1 MSSSLSSHDLHA
13 AYISDASSN
22 LASRLQINNDHEHD
36 VLDVTKL
43 GAEEKRLYIDSL
55 IKHIE
60 NDNLRLLQRQKER
73 LDRVEMRL
81 PTIEVRYSD
90 LCVEA
95 ECQVVQGKPLPTLW
109 NAAKGILSVKGEVS
123 YNGYKL
129 EEFVPGKTSS
139 YISQNDLHI
148 PQMTV
153 RETMDFSARFQGV
166 GSREEILKEVIRREK
181 QTGIIPEP
189 EIDTYMKAISVNGVE
204 RSIQTDYVLKILGL
218 EICADIMVGDA
229 MRRGI
234 SGGQKKRLTTG
245 EVIVGP
251 TKALFMD
258 EISTGLDSSTTLQ
271 IVTCFQQMAH
281 ITKATLIVS
290 LLQPAPETYDLFDD
304 IILMAEGKIV
314 YQGPRDQILAFFE
327 ECGFRCPGGK
337 GEADFLQEV
346 LSKMDQRQ
354 YWYRPQGSY
363 TYVSVD
369 EFCKQF
375 KSFHVGKKLEEELS
389 KPYDKSQCHDNAL
402 SFNQYSL
409 PKWELFRA
417 CMAREL
423 LLMKRNSLTYILKTS
438 QLVLMASITTS
449 VFHRSHMGLDFVHAN
464 YHMGSL
470 FYTVLLF
477 MVHGLPELAMTV
489 SRLPCFYKQ
498 RDFHFYPAWA
508 YAISAAISK
517 VPISLIDSLIWTS
530 VTYYG
535 IGYSPEAVRFSRHFL
550 LLFVVH
556 QLALALYRFEA
567 SCFQTMVPSSLFSG
581 IMFILMLI
589 FGGFILPRPSIPSWL
604 KWGFWVS
611 PITYAEIGL
620 TVNEFLAPRWKKI
633 SASNTTIG
641 NLVLTS
647 HGLDFKSNFYW
658 ISVGALLGFALL
670 LNLGFILALTFR
682 RPVGKPGILS
692 VLMGVSG
699 AGKTT
704 LLDVLSGRKTGGV
717 IEGDIR
723 IGGYPKAQETFA
735 RISGYCEQ
743 TDIHSPQVTVE
754 ESVIYSAWLRLPSDI
769 DSKTR
774 SEFVNE
780 VLETIELDSI
790 KDALVGLPGIN
801 GLSTEQRK
809 RLTIAVELVANP
821 SILFMDEPT
830 SGLDARAAAIV
841 MRAVKKVAETG
852 RTVVCT
858 IHQPS
863 IDIFE
868 AFDERISGIPK
879 IKDNYNPAA
888 WMLEVTSTSL
898 EAQLGVNFAE
908 IYRESTLYN
917 DNKEL
922 VKQLNTPPPGSCDLH
937 FPTRFPQ
944 NGCEQFK
951 ACLWKQYLS
960 YWRSPS
966 YNLSRLIHIFLTSV
980 ILAALFWKH
989 GKTLNNQQNLFNI
1002 LGAMYIAVIL
1012 SGINNCLSVIPIVVT
1027 ERSVLYR
1034 EKFAGMYSPWAYAL
1048 AQVVIEIPYAF
1059 TQVMLF
1065 VVIIYPTIDYYWS
1078 AYKFLWFCYSMFC
1091 SMLSFIYLGMLIA
1104 TLTPNLQVASIL
1116 SSFFFQNSNVFS
1128 GFIVP
1133 GPHIPKWWIWFYY
1146 IMPVSWTLN
1155 GFFTSQYGDIQKQIE
1170 VFGETKSVAIFLQD
1184 YFGFHHDKLEEMN
1197 AQLPGIAS
1205 MMDEKDD
1212 SESQWAAIERLPS
1225 MERLR
1230 TSLFDY
1236 WEDEDGGQHQRK
1248 KVVDV
1253 TKLDAVERRVNLKL
1267 PTIEVRYNNLVVE
1280 AECQVVKGKPLPTL
1294 WNATQSFLLGFA
1306 RLSGL
1311 MSETKISIIKD
1322 FTGDVSYNG
1331 FKLEEFAA
1339 EKTSSYISQN
1349 DMHIPVMTVREI
1361 LDFSARF
1368 QGVRS
1373 RAEIMKEVNKR
1384 EKQEGIVPEPNI
1396 DTYMKAISLEG
1407 LERSLQTD
1415 YVLKIMGLDIC
1426 ADIMVGDAMRRGI
1439 SGGQKK
1445 RLTTGEMIV
1454 GPAKALFMDD
1464 ISTGLDSSTTYQIVK
1479 CLQQMAHIMEVT
1491 MVISLLQPAPETYEL
1506 FDDIILMAEGQIAYH
1521 GPRCEILS
1529 FFEECGFKCPERK
1542 GEADFLQEI
1551 LSKNDQEQYWHHPQE
1566 PYSYVPVSVF
1576 AKKFKAH
1583 HIGQRLTEELS
1594 EPLQKNQTHK
1604 DALSFSSYS
1613 LPKKDLFKACMAREL
1628 LLMKRNSAIYVFKLI
1643 QLAVTGI
1650 IAMSF
1655 FMRTGPG
1662 FDVKQ
1667 ADFYLGSL
1675 FYVIT
1680 FLMINGL
1687 PEMAFTIT
1695 TLPGFYKQRDLHFYP
1710 AWAYAIPTIILK
1722 IPISL
1727 IESLVWTSLTYYVI
1741 GYSPEAERFFRQFLV
1756 LFLVHQMSISLAR
1769 LIGSYF
1775 QTLELRE
1782 QGYTR
1787 NKLQLLNNITG
1798 AFHPGILSALMGVSG
1813 AGKTTLLDVLSGR
1826 KTTGTFT
1833 GDIRIGGYPKAQET
1847 FARISGYCEQTD
1859 IHSPQI
1865 TVEESVIYSAWLRL
1879 PQEIDSKT
1887 RTAFVNEVLQ
1897 TIELDGIKDELVGIP
1912 GENGLS
1918 TEQRKRLTI
1927 AVELVSNPS
1936 IIFMDE
1942 PTSGLDARAA
1952 AVVMRAVKN
1961 VAETGRTV
1969 VCTIHQPSIDIFEAF
1984 DEGIHGVPKI
1994 SNNYNPA
2001 TWMLEVTSMSIEKQL
2016 GVDFAQIYSESALCK
2031 DNEELVKQLSNPP
2044 PGSTDLRFATRFPRN
2059 YWEQFK
2065 ACLWKQH
2072 LSYWR
2077 SPSYNLVRIT
2087 FVFFSALILAVLFW
2101 KHGRELNN
2109 QQDLFN
2115 MLGSIYMSVILTGVN
2130 SCTSVIPFIIT
2141 ERTVLYREKF
2151 AGMYSTMA
2159 YSLSQVFIEIPY
2171 AIMLAL
2177 LFTVITYPTIGYF
2190 WSTYKFIWF
2199 FYTIFCAILSYVY
2212 LGMLLV
2218 SLTPNF
2224 QLASILSS
2232 FFFQNLNLFSGFLIP
2247 GPGIPKWWIWAY
2259 YIMPTSWILRGVFTS
2274 QYGDITK
2281 EIMVFGESKPVAT
2294 FLEDFYGFHQ
2304 NHLAMVAAVLLSFP
2318 LIFASLFMYF
2328 IGKLNFQ
2335 KR

>member
-1 MSSSLSSHDLHA
+1 
-13 AYISDASSN
+13 
-22 LASRLQINNDHEHD
+22 
-36 VLDVTKL
+36 
-43 GAEEKRLYIDSL
+43 
-55 IKHIE
+55 
-60 NDNLRLLQRQKER
+60 
-73 LDRVEMRL
+73 
-81 PTIEVRYSD
+81 
-90 LCVEA
+90 
-95 ECQVVQGKPLPTLW
+95 
-109 NAAKGILSVKGEVS
+109 
-123 YNGYKL
+123 
-129 EEFVPGKTSS
+129 
-139 YISQNDLHI
+139 
-148 PQMTV
+148 
-153 RETMDFSARFQGV
+153 
-166 GSREEILKEVIRREK
+166 
-181 QTGIIPEP
+181 
-189 EIDTYMKAISVNGVE
+189 
-204 RSIQTDYVLKILGL
+204 
-218 EICADIMVGDA
+218 
-229 MRRGI
+229 
-234 SGGQKKRLTTG
+234 
-245 EVIVGP
+245 
-251 TKALFMD
+251 
-258 EISTGLDSSTTLQ
+258 
-271 IVTCFQQMAH
+271 
-281 ITKATLIVS
+281 
-290 LLQPAPETYDLFDD
+290 
-304 IILMAEGKIV
+304 
-314 YQGPRDQILAFFE
+314 
-327 ECGFRCPGGK
+327 
-337 GEADFLQEV
+337 
-346 LSKMDQRQ
+346 
-354 YWYRPQGSY
+354 
-363 TYVSVD
+363 
-369 EFCKQF
+369 
-375 KSFHVGKKLEEELS
+375 
-389 KPYDKSQCHDNAL
+389 
-402 SFNQYSL
+402 
-409 PKWELFRA
+409 
-417 CMAREL
+417 
-423 LLMKRNSLTYILKTS
+423 
-438 QLVLMASITTS
+438 
-449 VFHRSHMGLDFVHAN
+449 
-464 YHMGSL
+464 
-470 FYTVLLF
+470 
-477 MVHGLPELAMTV
+477 
-489 SRLPCFYKQ
+489 
-498 RDFHFYPAWA
+498 
-508 YAISAAISK
+508 
-517 VPISLIDSLIWTS
+517 
-530 VTYYG
+530 
-535 IGYSPEAVRFSRHFL
+535 
-550 LLFVVH
+550 
-556 QLALALYRFEA
+556 
-567 SCFQTMVPSSLFSG
+567 
-581 IMFILMLI
+581 
-589 FGGFILPRPSIPSWL
+589 
-604 KWGFWVS
+604 
-611 PITYAEIGL
+611 
-620 TVNEFLAPRWKKI
+620 
-633 SASNTTIG
+633 
-641 NLVLTS
+641 
-647 HGLDFKSNFYW
+647 
-658 ISVGALLGFALL
+658 
-670 LNLGFILALTFR
+670 
-682 RPVGKPGILS
+682 
-692 VLMGVSG
+692 
-699 AGKTT
+699 
-704 LLDVLSGRKTGGV
+704 
-717 IEGDIR
+717 
-723 IGGYPKAQETFA
+723 
-735 RISGYCEQ
+735 
-743 TDIHSPQVTVE
+743 
-754 ESVIYSAWLRLPSDI
+754 
-769 DSKTR
+769 
-774 SEFVNE
+774 
-780 VLETIELDSI
+780 
-790 KDALVGLPGIN
+790 
-801 GLSTEQRK
+801 
-809 RLTIAVELVANP
+809 
-821 SILFMDEPT
+821 
-830 SGLDARAAAIV
+830 
-841 MRAVKKVAETG
+841 
-852 RTVVCT
+852 
-858 IHQPS
+858 
-863 IDIFE
+863 
-868 AFDERISGIPK
+868 
-879 IKDNYNPAA
+879 
-888 WMLEVTSTSL
+888 
-898 EAQLGVNFAE
+898 
-908 IYRESTLYN
+908 
-917 DNKEL
+917 
-922 VKQLNTPPPGSCDLH
+922 
-937 FPTRFPQ
+937 
-944 NGCEQFK
+944 
-951 ACLWKQYLS
+951 
-960 YWRSPS
+960 
-966 YNLSRLIHIFLTSV
+966 
-980 ILAALFWKH
+980 
-989 GKTLNNQQNLFNI
+989 
-1002 LGAMYIAVIL
+1002 MYIAVIL
-1012 SGINNCLSVIPIVVT
+1012 SRIKNCLSVIPIVVT
-1027 ERSVLYR
+1027 ERSVLYC
-1034 EKFAGMYSPWAYAL
+1034 EKFGGMYSPWAYAL

-1059 TQVMLF
+1059 IQVMLF
-1065 VVIIYPTIDYYWS
+1065 VVIIYPTIDYYW
-1078 AYKFLWFCYSMFC
+1078 
-1091 SMLSFIYLGMLIA
+1091 
-1104 TLTPNLQVASIL
+1104 
-1116 SSFFFQNSNVFS
+1116 
-1128 GFIVP
+1128 
-1133 GPHIPKWWIWFYY
+1133 
-1146 IMPVSWTLN
+1146 
-1155 GFFTSQYGDIQKQIE
+1155 
-1170 VFGETKSVAIFLQD
+1170 ETKLP
-1184 YFGFHHDKLEEMN
+1184 EEMN

-1248 KVVDV
+1248 K
-1253 TKLDAVERRVNLKL
+1253 
-1267 PTIEVRYNNLVVE
+1267 
-1280 AECQVVKGKPLPTL
+1280 
-1294 WNATQSFLLGFA
+1294 
-1306 RLSGL
+1306 
-1311 MSETKISIIKD
+1311 

-1331 FKLEEFAA
+1331 FKLEEFAT

-1384 EKQEGIVPEPNI
+1384 EQQEGIVPEPNI

-1491 MVISLLQPAPETYEL
+1491 MVISLLQPAPETYGL

-1529 FFEECGFKCPERK
+1529 FFEEYSVQKRSGTVL
-1542 GEADFLQEI
+1542 AV
-1551 LSKNDQEQYWHHPQE
+1551 WHHPQE

-1655 FMRTGPG
+1655 FMRTRPG

-1680 FLMINGL
+1680 FLNINGL
-1687 PEMAFTIT
+1687 PEMAFTIAR
-1695 TLPGFYKQRDLHFYP
+1695 LPGFYKQRDLHFYP

-1727 IESLVWTSLTYYVI
+1727 IESLVWTLLTYHVT

-1756 LFLVHQMSISLAR
+1756 LFLTHQMAISLSR

-1775 QTLELRE
+1775 QTLVSSILVASLSLMAFTLCGGFILPRFSIPVWLRWTFWVSPLTYSEIALSVNEFLAPRWQMELRE

-1887 RTAFVNEVLQ
+1887 RTCSRLLNLMES
-1897 TIELDGIKDELVGIP
+1897 KDELVGIP

-1952 AVVMRAVKN
+1952 AVVMRRCVKN
-1961 VAETGRTV
+1961 ISKTGRTV

-1994 SNNYNPA
+1994 SGNYNPA
-2001 TWMLEVTSMSIEKQL
+2001 TWMLEVTSLAIEKQL

-2031 DNEELVKQLSNPP
+2031 DNEELVKQLSTPP
-2044 PGSTDLRFATRFPRN
+2044 PGSTDLHFATRFPRN
-2059 YWEQFK
+2059 IWEQFK

-2151 AGMYSTMA
+2151 TGMYSTMA